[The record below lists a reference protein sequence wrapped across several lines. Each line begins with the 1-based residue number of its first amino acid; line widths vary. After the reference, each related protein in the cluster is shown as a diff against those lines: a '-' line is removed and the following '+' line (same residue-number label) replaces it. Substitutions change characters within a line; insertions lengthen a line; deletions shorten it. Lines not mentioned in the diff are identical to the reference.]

1 MSRNR
6 MAEFELLRMNLSDH
20 SAGTANRAYYQSP
33 PGGVYDTA
41 STLSLFWETGKD
53 LELTL
58 VSFQL
63 EGTLQLSMTLSI
75 CVGLSIVQMIYHISS
90 LVGVA

>member
-1 MSRNR
+1 ME
-6 MAEFELLRMNLSDH
+6 EFDLLRMPLSDRW
-20 SAGTANRAYYQSP
+20 AGVINRAYYQSP

-41 STLSLFWETGKD
+41 NTLSLRWETGKD

-63 EGTLQLSMTLSI
+63 VGTLQLSVTLSI
-75 CVGLSIVQMIYHISS
+75 YIGLSV
-90 LVGVA
+90 V

>member
-1 MSRNR
+1 
-6 MAEFELLRMNLSDH
+6 MAEFELLRMPLSDRWK
-20 SAGTANRAYYQSP
+20 GMTNRAYYQSP
-33 PGGVYDTA
+33 PGGVFDTA

-63 EGTLQLSMTLSI
+63 VGTLQLSVTLSI
-75 CVGLSIVQMIYHISS
+75 CVGLSVM
-90 LVGVA
+90 

>member
-1 MSRNR
+1 
-6 MAEFELLRMNLSDH
+6 MAEFELLQMSLSDRW
-20 SAGTANRAYYQSP
+20 AGMRNRAYYQSP

-41 STLSLFWETGKD
+41 NTLSLFWETEKD

-63 EGTLQLSMTLSI
+63 AGTLQLSVILSI
-75 CVGLSIVQMIYHISS
+75 CVGLSVVYTIYHISS
-90 LVGVA
+90 LFGMA

>member
-6 MAEFELLRMNLSDH
+6 MAEFELLRMPLSDRW
-20 SAGTANRAYYQSP
+20 AGMTNRTYYQSP
-33 PGGVYDTA
+33 PGGLYDTK
-41 STLSLFWETGKD
+41 SMLSLFWETEKD

-63 EGTLQLSMTLSI
+63 VGTLQLSVTLSI
-75 CVGLSIVQMIYHISS
+75 CVGLSV
-90 LVGVA
+90 V